1 MKRKD
6 AKTFPGLRR
15 SSGRFRWLIGLL
27 LLLLTAGCAAAD
39 PAPAVLFLRPG
50 PNGAAQL
57 YVQPA
62 GAAAARQLTGV
73 DDPAAPEVI
82 DYAAAPD
89 GQRIAYSVLHEDGE
103 SALRIIDR
111 DGGHDA
117 PLLDCPA
124 AECSGPVWSPD
135 GRLIYESRPLVGGR
149 PGSPRLHWLDPA
161 TGQTRPLIEGNETPG
176 YGARFSPDGVWL
188 SYVSPT
194 DEGVVLYQLSDG
206 AQRLLNSRVGSPAA
220 FSPDSAVVVYGD
232 IVVQVHDVAPENE
245 QGDAPLQESSSTFL
259 YRTRLDEDGP
269 RQRLSPDAA
278 VADSVPA
285 FSPDG
290 QWIAFGRAPAGTDAA
305 RQLWLMRPDGGEA
318 RALTADP
325 TISNGPPSWSP
336 DGRYLLFQRYDPV
349 ENATSVWRLEVATG
363 AAALVAEGGYLPGW
377 LP

>member
-1 MKRKD
+1 MKRRPVTQPFQV
-6 AKTFPGLRR
+6 AKVKTQSKRLRYKLGLAA
-15 SSGRFRWLIGLL
+15 WL
-27 LLLLTAGCAAAD
+27 LLLLTAGCAAVD

-62 GAAAARQLTGV
+62 GAASARQLTGV
-73 DDPAAPEVI
+73 EDPAAPEVI
-82 DYAAAPD
+82 DYAAA
-89 GQRIAYSVLHEDGE
+89 
-103 SALRIIDR
+103 
-111 DGGHDA
+111 
-117 PLLDCPA
+117 
-124 AECSGPVWSPD
+124 
-135 GRLIYESRPLVGGR
+135 
-149 PGSPRLHWLDPA
+149 
-161 TGQTRPLIEGNETPG
+161 
-176 YGARFSPDGVWL
+176 PDGVWL

-220 FSPDSAVVVYGD
+220 FSPDSAVVVYSD
-232 IVVQVHDVAPENE
+232 IVVQAHDVAPENE

-259 YRTRLDEDGP
+259 YRTRLDEDSP